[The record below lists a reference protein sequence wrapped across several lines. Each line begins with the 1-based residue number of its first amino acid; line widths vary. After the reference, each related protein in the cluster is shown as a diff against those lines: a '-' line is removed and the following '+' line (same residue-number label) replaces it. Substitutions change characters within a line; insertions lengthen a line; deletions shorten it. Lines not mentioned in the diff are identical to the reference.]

1 MECTMETKRTANCLV
16 IRLDPGEELINSLL
30 TACQE
35 HDIHCAQITGIGA
48 AKKITCG
55 VFDPKTREYHSEK
68 FKGIFEITS
77 LNGTITTM
85 DGGLYPH
92 IHVTFADEKYKVHGG
107 HLNKCVISATAEIVL
122 MILDLEIDRQASQEV
137 GLNLFRF

>member
-1 MECTMETKRTANCLV
+1 METKLAQNSLV
-16 IRLDPGEELINSLL
+16 IRLDPGEELIESLL
-30 TACQE
+30 TACQVQNV
-35 HDIHCAQITGIGA
+35 HCAQVPVIGA

-55 VFDPKTREYHSEK
+55 VFNPKTKEYHSRK

-92 IHVTFADEKYKVHGG
+92 LHITFADEDYKVRGG

-122 MILDLEIDRQASQEV
+122 TILDMNIDRENSKEI
-137 GLNLFRF
+137 GLNLFKF

>member
-1 MECTMETKRTANCLV
+1 NCLV

-92 IHVTFADEKYKVHGG
+92 IHVTFADEKYKVRGG

-122 MILDLEIDRQASQEV
+122 TILDMNIDRENSKEI
-137 GLNLFRF
+137 GLNLFQF

>member
-1 MECTMETKRTANCLV
+1 METKLAQNSLV
-16 IRLDPGEELINSLL
+16 IRLDPGEELIESLL
-30 TACQE
+30 TACQVQNV
-35 HDIHCAQITGIGA
+35 HCAQVTVIGA

-55 VFDPKTREYHSEK
+55 VFNPKTKEYHSRK

-92 IHVTFADEKYKVHGG
+92 LHITFADEDYKVRGG

-122 MILDLEIDRQASQEV
+122 TILDMNIDRENRAV
-137 GLNLFRF
+137 

>member
-1 MECTMETKRTANCLV
+1 METKRTANCLV
-16 IRLDPGEELINSLL
+16 IRLDPWEELINSLL

-35 HDIHCAQITGIGA
+35 HDIHCAQVTGIGA
-48 AKKITCG
+48 ARKITCG
-55 VFDPKTREYHSEK
+55 IFDPETKVYHSEK

-92 IHVTFADEKYKVHGG
+92 IHVTFADEKYKVRGG

>member
-1 MECTMETKRTANCLV
+1 M
-16 IRLDPGEELINSLL
+16 
-30 TACQE
+30 
-35 HDIHCAQITGIGA
+35 
-48 AKKITCG
+48 
-55 VFDPKTREYHSEK
+55 
-68 FKGIFEITS
+68 
-77 LNGTITTM
+77 
-85 DGGLYPH
+85 YPH

>member
-1 MECTMETKRTANCLV
+1 MV
-16 IRLDPGEELINSLL
+16 
-30 TACQE
+30 
-35 HDIHCAQITGIGA
+35 TGIGA
-48 AKKITCG
+48 ARKITCG
-55 VFDPKTREYHSEK
+55 VFDPETKVYHSEK

-92 IHVTFADEKYKVHGG
+92 IHVTFADEKYKVRGG

-137 GLNLFRF
+137 GLNLFQF

>member
-1 MECTMETKRTANCLV
+1 METKLAQNSLV
-16 IRLDPGEELINSLL
+16 IRLDPGEELIESLL
-30 TACQE
+30 TACQVQNV
-35 HDIHCAQITGIGA
+35 HCAQVTVIGA

-55 VFDPKTREYHSEK
+55 VFNPKTKEYHSRK

-92 IHVTFADEKYKVHGG
+92 LHITFADEDYKVRGG

-122 MILDLEIDRQASQEV
+122 TILDMNIDRENSKEI
-137 GLNLFRF
+137 GLNLFKF

>member
-1 MECTMETKRTANCLV
+1 METKRTANCLV

-35 HDIHCAQITGIGA
+35 HDIHCAQVTGIGA
-48 AKKITCG
+48 ARKITCG
-55 VFDPKTREYHSEK
+55 VFDPETKIYHSEK

-92 IHVTFADEKYKVHGG
+92 IHVTFADEKYKVRGG

-122 MILDLEIDRQASQEV
+122 TILDMNIDRENSKEI
-137 GLNLFRF
+137 GLNLFQF

>member
-1 MECTMETKRTANCLV
+1 METKRTANCLV

-122 MILDLEIDRQASQEV
+122 MILDLEIDLQASQEV

>member
-1 MECTMETKRTANCLV
+1 METKRTGNCLV

-92 IHVTFADEKYKVHGG
+92 IHVTFADEKYKVRGG

-122 MILDLEIDRQASQEV
+122 TILDMNIDRENSKEI
-137 GLNLFRF
+137 GLNLFQF

>member
-1 MECTMETKRTANCLV
+1 METKRTANCLV

-55 VFDPKTREYHSEK
+55 VFDPKTREYRSEK

-92 IHVTFADEKYKVHGG
+92 IHVTFADEKYKVRGG

>member
-1 MECTMETKRTANCLV
+1 METKRPANCLV

-92 IHVTFADEKYKVHGG
+92 IHVTFADEKYKVRGG

-137 GLNLFRF
+137 GLNLFQF